1 MKFEYFTVIGLTTN
15 LLLALLLPTLLL
27 TDETQSNLGIES
39 NAVIQDTSIIGQK
52 QKTNTEEIYSTYTQ
66 ESQTAELLN
75 TDRQSTVLGSVSSF
89 FDGLGDALKKIGDY
103 FLLII
108 PFGSLLLA
116 LPNSLGFFLGTIFTF
131 LYGFSFV
138 NWIRGR

>member
-66 ESQTAELLN
+66 DSQTSELLN